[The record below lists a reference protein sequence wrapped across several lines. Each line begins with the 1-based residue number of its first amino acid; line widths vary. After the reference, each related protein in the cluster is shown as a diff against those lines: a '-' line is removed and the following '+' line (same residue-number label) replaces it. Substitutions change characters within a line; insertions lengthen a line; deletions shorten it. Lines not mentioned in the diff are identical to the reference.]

1 MNEDYKYTR
10 NRVTRFYNNKDMS
23 DKEIIEALSKEIEQY
38 RNRIRMLEGHTCKVI
53 DDSKSQGYVIMA
65 TSNEETTMEQM
76 VDYITETFYADEK
89 IIKEVTTYFK

>member
-1 MNEDYKYTR
+1 MNEDYQYTR

-38 RNRIRMLEGHTCKVI
+38 RNRIRMLEGHTCKMIDNSKQQGHVI
-53 DDSKSQGYVIMA
+53 IA
-65 TSNEETTMEQM
+65 ASNEETTMEQM